1 MVGKLSPT
9 KLVPLTI
16 YSTLS
21 HWVVLEEIGA
31 ARPSRAQILIILHWG
46 FECLN
51 LLPSLNIF
59 CLPWISFAFLEY
71 ILSSLGAEG
80 SLSRLFQ
87 KRLIFFCY
95 KNITKWT
102 NLGLQLEADDRCWC
116 LLGDYGCWWWLMIFQ
131 KYLQDIWE
139 QSSVGLLFFLV
150 GGWALEA
157 FGIIRN
163 SKWFWELKIK
173 KIFFR

>member
-16 YSTLS
+16 YRTLS

-59 CLPWISFAFLEY
+59 CLPWISFAFLGGGGKPGKAF
-71 ILSSLGAEG
+71 S
-80 SLSRLFQ
+80 
-87 KRLIFFCY
+87 KKLIFFCY

-131 KYLQDIWE
+131 KYLQDIFE
-139 QSSVGLLFFLV
+139 SS
-150 GGWALEA
+150 
-157 FGIIRN
+157 R
-163 SKWFWELKIK
+163 
-173 KIFFR
+173 R